1 MGAPASV
8 VAKQMGVA
16 SMIIGAHVIISS
28 TESEKDR
35 AFLRDV
41 LALSHVDAG
50 HGWLIFGLPPSEVAI
65 HPGDEGGRHE
75 LYLMCND
82 VEAFVTSMSQ
92 NGLECS
98 EVEDQG
104 WGLVTQLTLPG
115 GSKLGVYE
123 PRHPRPEAGAVLG
136 KAPLTT
142 KRKKKST
149 GKTKRSVGGK
159 AAPPKRKATQAARRK
174 VAKKKAPKRRT

>member
-1 MGAPASV
+1 
-8 VAKQMGVA
+8 
-16 SMIIGAHVIISS
+16 MIIGAHVIISS
-28 TESEKDR
+28 TQAEKDR

-50 HGWLIFGLPPSEVAI
+50 NGWLIFGLPPSEVAI
-65 HPGDEGGRHE
+65 HPGDEGGHHE

-123 PRHPRPEAGAVLG
+123 PRHARPDRDAVLG
-136 KAPLTT
+136 KAPPA
-142 KRKKKST
+142 KRKTAKAKRQVARKVAPPARKPSAPARKKAANKKAANKKAAKKKS
-149 GKTKRSVGGK
+149 R
-159 AAPPKRKATQAARRK
+159 
-174 VAKKKAPKRRT
+174 KRRDN